1 MKNSFLIIG
10 VILLLANIAIGLIV
24 SSYSTFNV
32 CMSSAIIIAT
42 TLLLWVMAKS
52 KMKDGFKIGLS
63 FLFALLGLA
72 EFVLAILS
80 PEQYKDNWYLI
91 AIILLVI
98 IESIFVVFSSLT
110 SKY

>member
-24 SSYSTFNV
+24 SSYNTFNV
-32 CMSSAIIIAT
+32 CMSSAVIIAT
-42 TLLLWVMAKS
+42 TLLLWGMARS
-52 KMKDGFKIGLS
+52 KMKNGFKIGLS
-63 FLFALLGLA
+63 FLFAFLGLM

-91 AIILLVI
+91 AIIFLII
-98 IESIFVVFSSLT
+98 IESVFVVFSRLT
-110 SKY
+110 SKH

>member
-24 SSYSTFNV
+24 SSYSIFNV
-32 CMSSAIIIAT
+32 CMSSAVIIAT
-42 TLLLWVMAKS
+42 TLLLWGMARS

-63 FLFALLGLA
+63 FLFAFLGLL

-98 IESIFVVFSSLT
+98 TEFVFIVFGSIT
-110 SKY
+110 SKH